1 MQALIYGDPMGHSES
16 SVWWEVGREMRV
28 EGGLVLCDIL
38 SGSVGADDLQ
48 PQRRQLLQLQ
58 LRPHSNQHGH
68 LRRQSLGVVKSGP
81 VVVTWI
87 EARVAERTENGEAS
101 LAREPMFEGVV
112 SEIRLAGPE
121 CMDRVRRNLEQER
134 PSHLGILYRVV
145 ALVSCGWGSPAPA
158 QGEALWMGDILEAA
172 AVHSGAPGHG
182 ELIGPCGEVNP
193 EEVRKAEG

>member
-1 MQALIYGDPMGHSES
+1 
-16 SVWWEVGREMRV
+16 MRV
-28 EGGLVLCDIL
+28 EGGLVPCDSV

-48 PQRRQLLQLQ
+48 PQRQLLLQLQ
-58 LRPHSNQHGH
+58 LRPHSNQHGRLH
-68 LRRQSLGVVKSGP
+68 RQSPGVAKSGP

-121 CMDRVRRNLEQER
+121 RMDRVRRDLARER
-134 PSHLGILYRVV
+134 PAHLGILYRVV
-145 ALVSCGWGSPAPA
+145 TLVSCGWGSPAPA
-158 QGEALWMGDILEAA
+158 QGEALGVGDILEVV

-182 ELIGPCGEVNP
+182 ELIGPYGEVNR
-193 EEVRKAEG
+193 EEVRKVEG